1 MTDGLILVTQVGL
14 VALVLLMAFRMV
26 TLVRSAPVD
35 GLQGSHMKTPGIA
48 RRTSAGMLPPVSA
61 PDRTELFTQ
70 LHILAGLQERDCR
83 TRGLD
88 LADSPAAVGA
98 YAANWLYGAA
108 CALCEHSVRH
118 SDSLAGIVA
127 HIASRK
133 TGLKQ
138 SQALQAIATLTNS
151 SAGLA
156 CFREGLDGAKFWQQ
170 HHYVASQHS
179 LYEAVT
185 ANSFI

>member
-1 MTDGLILVTQVGL
+1 MTDGLILVTQIGL
-14 VALVLLMAFRMV
+14 VALVLLMALRMV
-26 TLVRSAPVD
+26 TLVRSAPAA
-35 GLQGSHMKTPGIA
+35 GLQSS
-48 RRTSAGMLPPVSA
+48 RTEMSEFSRWTATGMMPPASA

-83 TRGLD
+83 IRGLD
-88 LADSPAAVGA
+88 LADSPAAVRA
-98 YAANWLYGAA
+98 YAAAWLYGAA
-108 CALCEHSVRH
+108 CALCDHSVRH

-133 TGLKQ
+133 TGLSQ
-138 SQALQAIATLTNS
+138 TQALQAIATLTNS

-156 CFREGLDGAKFWQQ
+156 CFREGLQGAKFWSH

-185 ANSFI
+185 THSFI

>member
-26 TLVRSAPVD
+26 ALVRSAPMD
-35 GLQGSHMKTPGIA
+35 GLQSSRMEMPGLA
-48 RRTSAGMLPPVSA
+48 DPSTSGLMPPASA

-83 TRGLD
+83 IRGLD
-88 LADSPAAVGA
+88 LAESSFAVRA
-98 YAANWLYGAA
+98 YAAAWLYGAA
-108 CALCEHSVRH
+108 CTLCDRTLRH

-156 CFREGLDGAKFWQQ
+156 CFREGLDGAKFWQES
-170 HHYVASQHS
+170 HYVASQHS

-185 ANSFI
+185 ANAFI